1 MKIIEQSQ
9 FIRKAKDKVF
19 EEILN
24 KYNLTNNELS
34 ILIFLY
40 ENEPENNTASNIVR
54 ELLFTKSHVSL
65 SVESLIKK
73 EYIIKN
79 IDKDD
84 KKRYYLNLT
93 KKANNIK
100 DDYIKK
106 KKEFL
111 DLLFFDVEEKDKE
124 TMKRVFYQVQKNI
137 DNILSK

>member
-1 MKIIEQSQ
+1 M
-9 FIRKAKDKVF
+9 
-19 EEILN
+19 
-24 KYNLTNNELS
+24 S